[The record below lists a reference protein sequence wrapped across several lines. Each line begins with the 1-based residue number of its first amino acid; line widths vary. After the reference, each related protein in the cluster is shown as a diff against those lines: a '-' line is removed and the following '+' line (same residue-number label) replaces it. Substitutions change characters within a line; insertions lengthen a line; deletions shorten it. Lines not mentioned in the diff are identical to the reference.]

1 MAAGIW
7 AVIAFM
13 TGELTTS
20 DEPAVLFGLLISLMP
35 AAAVAAKALKPSAD
49 VDLVK
54 AAGSLAE
61 AVEASELAQRMQ
73 LLAGDNQPID
83 VGFTFRAAPSRDAAG
98 AGPAGRLSEIGE
110 YYRRL
115 RPGRLL
121 VTGAPGAGKTVLA
134 IELILSLLEVRQVD
148 EPVPVRMSLAGWDT
162 TRPLNTW
169 LAEELADAYQVTRTT
184 AKRMIGRGCVLPVLD
199 GLDEMDA
206 DVGNMGGCRAVAA
219 LAALNQSS
227 AGRQKAPLVV
237 ICRTSTYDILATRA
251 RLLDAARIDLSAVT
265 SEQAQSFVAARAL
278 RPQQWQP
285 VVDDAQRNPQGPA
298 AYVMSTPWLLTLAMT
313 VYEAEGDPA
322 EILHFSEP
330 EALRSHLLDRFVP
343 AATELHRRAGHRV
356 YRPEQITRWLGLFA
370 RYLTDN
376 ARAPRTVDGHVLPST
391 DLVLH
396 RLWPLAGKRARAA
409 DIAITCI
416 VGLAILLP
424 GAPSTIVHIAETLPF
439 AVLALLVIGWI
450 FASARIAWP
459 APKGIS
465 PSRLLT
471 LEGWRA
477 VIGPVTFAVACAL
490 TLSLATIL
498 SIVVTL
504 GPEFFIVQTTVS
516 YLTLWGTIA
525 LAGGLAFGLRRNLE
539 TTETSK
545 GPNSLVRVDL
555 RSGILIGFSAGAT
568 AALAG
573 EIYSSLTEPGP
584 TEPWSYGLVGWIV
597 GAVLALGALSA
608 VGGIVWAAAWRRY
621 FATLLCMRP
630 RLPWRL
636 GRFLAWAYETGML
649 RVAGNA
655 YQFRHREFQEHLAG
669 TDASQ
674 EHPQRRPQ
682 DR

>member
-1 MAAGIW
+1 MI
-7 AVIAFM
+7 VFM
-13 TGELTTS
+13 TGELTAS
-20 DEPAVLFGLLISLMP
+20 DEPAVLCGLLISLMP
-35 AAAVAAKALKPSAD
+35 AAALAAKALKPSAD

-54 AAGSLAE
+54 AAGNLAE
-61 AVEASELAQRMQ
+61 AVEASELAQRTQ

-83 VGFTFRAAPSRDAAG
+83 VGFAFRAAPSRDAAG

-115 RPGRLL
+115 QPGRLL
-121 VTGAPGAGKTVLA
+121 ITGAPGAGKTVLA
-134 IELILSLLEVRQVD
+134 IELMLSLLEARQVD

-162 TRPLNTW
+162 TQPLNTW

-206 DVGNMGGCRAVAA
+206 DIGNMGWCRAVAA

-237 ICRTSTYDILATRA
+237 ICRTATYDILETRA

-278 RPQQWQP
+278 SPQQWQP

-313 VYEAEGDPA
+313 AYEAEGDPA

-330 EALRSHLLDRFVP
+330 KALRSHLLDRFVP
-343 AATELHRRAGHRV
+343 AATELHRRAGHRA
-356 YRPEQITRWLGLFA
+356 YRPEQTTRWLGLLA

-376 ARAPRTVDGHVLPST
+376 ARAPRTVNGHELPST

-396 RLWPLAGKRARAA
+396 RLWPLAGKRARAV
-409 DIAITCI
+409 DVAITC
-416 VGLAILLP
+416 VAGLAILLP
-424 GAPSTIVHIAETLPF
+424 RVPWVIGSVADMFPF
-439 AVLALLVIGWI
+439 AILALLVIGWI
-450 FASARIAWP
+450 FASARTAWP

-465 PSRLLT
+465 PGRLLT
-471 LEGWRA
+471 LDGWRA
-477 VIGPVTFAVACAL
+477 VIGPVTFAIASAL

-498 SIVVTL
+498 SIVVAL
-504 GPEFFIVQTTVS
+504 GPEFFIVDTMVM
-516 YLTLWGTIA
+516 YLALWGPIA
-525 LAGGLAFGLRRNLE
+525 LAGGFAFGLRHNLE
-539 TTETSK
+539 TTATSK

-555 RSGILIGFSAGAT
+555 RSGILLGFTAGAT
-568 AALAG
+568 AALAS
-573 EIYSSLTEPGP
+573 EIHFSLTEPEP

-597 GAVLALGALSA
+597 GSALAIGAFSA

-621 FATLLCMRP
+621 FATLLCTRR

-636 GRFLAWAYETGML
+636 GRFLAWAHEAGVL

-655 YQFRHREFQEHLAG
+655 YQFRHREFLEHLAG

-674 EHPQRRPQ
+674 EHPQRRAQ